1 MIIDTYYVEKILDRQ
16 PKVSRYS
23 LDGKPDIVVL
33 KVELRWEGTPVQSS
47 EPKPM
52 IVQTFVKF
60 IDGGAKPLEVGDV
73 IEEDATY
80 PIGVGS
86 YDEKGVKAVITG
98 VELAEDLSHPNR
110 KEKLYTIKTDTLP
123 SILQVYGDAS
133 GQVVP
138 QVGRDITVT
147 LITGE
152 EDVSAISDDFPE
164 PIDEYTRI
172 SK

>member
-23 LDGKPDIVVL
+23 LDGKPDIAVL
-33 KVELRWEGTPVQSS
+33 KVELRRENASAQSS

-52 IVQTFVKF
+52 IVQTFVEF
-60 IDGGAKPLEVGDV
+60 IDGGAKPLEVDDTV
-73 IEEDATY
+73 EEDATY
-80 PIGVGS
+80 PIGVGT
-86 YDEKGVKAVITG
+86 YDEKEVKAVITG

-110 KEKLYTIKTDTLP
+110 NERLYTIKTDILP
-123 SILQVYGDAS
+123 NTFQVYGDAS
-133 GQVVP
+133 GKVVP

-147 LITGE
+147 LIAAE

-164 PIDEYTRI
+164 PIDQYTRI
-172 SK
+172 WK